1 MPPIIFNWLVN
12 LIINISQNHLGE
24 SYLEQGFQN
33 WIILYIGWILF
44 AWPWL
49 ENITKAIR
57 KDYQTVLKLKLVKK
71 SKNKKDKNNDK

>member
-12 LIINISQNHLGE
+12 LIINISQTHLGE

-33 WIILYIGWILF
+33 WIILYIVWILF

-49 ENITKAIR
+49 ETITKAIR

-71 SKNKKDKNNDK
+71 SKNKKDKKNDK